1 LLVVV
6 SRDAALGQLGKLL
19 RAWELDPLVVRMA
32 TRQAPL
38 LAYPP
43 PGAEVVVQHL

>member
-1 LLVVV
+1 
-6 SRDAALGQLGKLL
+6 
-19 RAWELDPLVVRMA
+19 VVRMA